1 MTDVGFEVPSIEPTT
16 GKEAVCQSQRR
27 QGLSRCPGSSRTGT
41 LKPLRVGD
49 TIWVS
54 GQLSHDN
61 EGNIVGPAPVDAQGR
76 ILDHGNMRIQMAQCY
91 ANARKVLAHYGAT
104 LDNVVEE
111 VIYVTDMDTAFAVA
125 ARSGRK
131 RTAGARSWR
140 ALSSSRRASHSR
152 AS

>member
-1 MTDVGFEVPSIEPTT
+1 M
-16 GKEAVCQSQRR
+16 
-27 QGLSRCPGSSRTGT
+27 
-41 LKPLRVGD
+41 RVGD

-54 GQLSHDN
+54 GQLRSHDN
-61 EGNIVGPAPVDAQGR
+61 EGNIVGPAPADAQGR

-91 ANARKVLAHYGAT
+91 ANARKVLAQYGAT
-104 LDNVVEE
+104 LDNVVDE
-111 VIYVTDMDTAFAVA
+111 VLYMTWR

-152 AS
+152 AR